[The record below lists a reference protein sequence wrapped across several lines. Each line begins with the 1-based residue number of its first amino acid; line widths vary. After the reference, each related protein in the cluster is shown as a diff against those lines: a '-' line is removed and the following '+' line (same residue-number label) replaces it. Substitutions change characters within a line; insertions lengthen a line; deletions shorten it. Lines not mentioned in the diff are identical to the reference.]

1 MSNLVISI
9 DNQGNTI
16 SDPILLDNVK
26 MIYPKA
32 LINSLPEGY
41 AKFISTPLPVL
52 GVYEKITGYNYV
64 KIDDYYTQQYIVT
77 QMTDEEK
84 KIKQDEVK
92 ASWAEVGFS
101 SWTFNEELCQYEP
114 PIVSPAQ
121 KRYEWHEDSQNWV
134 EVE

>member
-16 SDPILLDNVK
+16 SDPILLDNLK

-92 ASWAEVGFS
+92 ASWAEVGFP
-101 SWTFNEELCQYEP
+101 SWVFNEEECCFEP
-114 PIVSPAQ
+114 PVANPSTL
-121 KRYEWHEDSQNWV
+121 RYEWDEKSNQWMIV
-134 EVE
+134 E